1 MSSAISVWL
10 DYAPPL
16 HLKTHEWNLYVADL
30 TFGIQ
35 SKFNI
40 AQLLLTIIACFVAPK
55 IEPLIGKKK

>member
-1 MSSAISVWL
+1 M
-10 DYAPPL
+10 
-16 HLKTHEWNLYVADL
+16 ADL